1 MLLFINR
8 KTPIHDDGD
17 VYMYMYLYDFQVN
30 FINIY
35 DLFTD

>member
-30 FINIY
+30 FSQYI
-35 DLFTD
+35 